1 MEESRSVLDMKRKG
15 FTLIELLAVIVIL
28 AVIMLV
34 AGQNVFGIMGE
45 AEKGSFRN
53 EFLSFLDSA
62 STAAQFDIMNGNI
75 SASKNTKC
83 YSMADLE
90 NYFELKDGYTG
101 SVSVTYSNG
110 QYSISGWM
118 SSTKYI
124 IENKDD
130 SLTTDDVLDSD
141 GRTASTT
148 CGQ

>member
-1 MEESRSVLDMKRKG
+1 MKRKG

-62 STAAQFDIMNGNI
+62 ATAAQFDIMNGNI

-83 YSMADLE
+83 YSMTDLE

-141 GRTASTT
+141 GRAASTT

>member
-1 MEESRSVLDMKRKG
+1 MKRKG

-62 STAAQFDIMNGNI
+62 ATAAQFDIMNGNI

-83 YSMADLE
+83 YSMTDLE

-130 SLTTDDVLDSD
+130 SLTTGDVLDSD
-141 GRTASTT
+141 GRAASTT

>member
-1 MEESRSVLDMKRKG
+1 MKRKG

-62 STAAQFDIMNGNI
+62 ATAAQFDIMNGNI

-83 YSMADLE
+83 YSMTDLE

-130 SLTTDDVLDSD
+130 SLTTDDVLESD
-141 GRTASTT
+141 GRAASTT
-148 CGQ
+148 CGK

>member
-1 MEESRSVLDMKRKG
+1 MKRKG

-53 EFLSFLDSA
+53 EFLSFLDAA

-83 YSMADLE
+83 YAMSDLG

-118 SSTKYI
+118 SSTKYL

-148 CGQ
+148 CGK

>member
-1 MEESRSVLDMKRKG
+1 MRRKG

-53 EFLSFLDSA
+53 EFLSFLDAA

-83 YSMADLE
+83 YAMSDLG

-118 SSTKYI
+118 SSTKYL

-148 CGQ
+148 CGK

>member
-1 MEESRSVLDMKRKG
+1 MMKRQG

-53 EFLSFLDSA
+53 EFIGFLDAA
-62 STAAQFDIMNGNI
+62 STAAQFDIMNGEI
-75 SASKNTKC
+75 SASNNTKC
-83 YSMADLE
+83 YSMSDLA
-90 NYFELKDGYTG
+90 NYFDQKEGYTG
-101 SVSVTYSNG
+101 SVSVMYSNG
-110 QYSISGWM
+110 NYTIKGWL
-118 SSTKYI
+118 SSPKYI
-124 IENKDD
+124 IEDKDD
-130 SLTTDDVLDSD
+130 GLKTDDVADSD

>member
-1 MEESRSVLDMKRKG
+1 MKRKG

>member
-1 MEESRSVLDMKRKG
+1 MKRKG

-34 AGQNVFGIMGE
+34 AGQNVFGIMGK

-62 STAAQFDIMNGNI
+62 ATAAQFDIMNGNI

-83 YSMADLE
+83 YSMADLS
-90 NYFELKDGYTG
+90 NYFEQKDGYTG

-118 SSTKYI
+118 SSSKYI
-124 IENKDD
+124 VENQDD
-130 SLTTDDVLDSD
+130 SLTTDNISSSE
-141 GRTASTT
+141 GKNASTT
-148 CGQ
+148 CGK

>member
-1 MEESRSVLDMKRKG
+1 MMKRRG

-34 AGQNVFGIMGE
+34 AGQNVFGIMGK

-53 EFLSFLDSA
+53 EFLSFLDAA
-62 STAAQFDIMNGNI
+62 STAAQFDIMNGEI

-83 YSMADLE
+83 YSLSDLAD
-90 NYFELKDGYTG
+90 YFDQKEGYTG
-101 SVSVTYSNG
+101 SVSVMYSNG
-110 QYSISGWM
+110 NYTIKGWL

-124 IENKDD
+124 IEDKDD
-130 SLTTDDVLDSD
+130 SLTTDDVADSD
-141 GRTASTT
+141 GQAASTT

>member
-1 MEESRSVLDMKRKG
+1 MKRKG

-53 EFLSFLDSA
+53 EFLSFLD
-62 STAAQFDIMNGNI
+62 AAQFDIMNGNI

-83 YSMADLE
+83 YAMSDLG

-118 SSTKYI
+118 SSTKYL

-148 CGQ
+148 CGK

>member
-1 MEESRSVLDMKRKG
+1 
-15 FTLIELLAVIVIL
+15 
-28 AVIMLV
+28 MLV

-62 STAAQFDIMNGNI
+62 ATAAQFDIMNGNI

-83 YSMADLE
+83 YSMTDLE

-141 GRTASTT
+141 GRAASTT